1 MKIIGITGGVGA
13 GKSTVLDIL
22 KKLSICEIAMADDV
36 AKELMQY
43 GRELSTLAISIFGE
57 ESYNKDKILNTA
69 HIAQLMYENEN
80 LKKQWTNAVH
90 PAVKKEILNRIDNA
104 KQKGN
109 LEFFFIEAALLLEDG
124 YDLICDEIWYI
135 YAPEDIRIKR
145 IMDSRGYSLSK
156 SQSIIS
162 SQKKHEE
169 FISKCDFTID
179 NGISI
184 ENTQV
189 QLQNKLEEI
198 RLM

>member
-13 GKSTVLDIL
+13 GKTTVLDIL

-43 GRELSTLAISIFGE
+43 GRELSALAISIFGE
-57 ESYNKDKILNTA
+57 ESYNKNKILNTV
-69 HIAQLMYENEN
+69 HIAQLMYGNEN

-109 LEFFFIEAALLLEDG
+109 LEFFFVEAALLLEDG
-124 YDLICDEIWYI
+124 YELICDEIWYI

-162 SQKKHEE
+162 SQKKHDE
-169 FISKCDFTID
+169 FISKCDFMID
-179 NGISI
+179 NGVSI